1 MPGPYYFAW
10 VAEGEAF
17 DPDVH
22 NRFDERVLSIEID
35 HSEGDIPN
43 LTISL
48 KNPRV
53 GLLSAGRNVWC
64 WLSFNPGTG
73 IPIPMFHGRLVGIP
87 SDLHKNAVQLEFTAR
102 PPTLPDLKQAM
113 AEDLKELP
121 WWDDLWVD
129 EAKTNPDS
137 VLESRSLLFHI
148 DRTDLTLSLSDV
160 LQGEDEM
167 ITVED
172 HLYESLSVSFGETP
186 KRRIDVTAEIS
197 FKQEGHGDVDLT
209 DQVHAKFQTVG
220 SPFNWPLVGS
230 YTSDGLADDWP
241 QPLDDLGGG
250 WSMAATSVGAIYQ
263 TDAGQFS
270 WDYQKVWTDKT
281 ADAKTEMQL
290 AAGGNAIGGA
300 LNLTYVQTTVQG
312 DWVDW
317 TAVFQVK
324 AIDQHFIVHFDA
336 SRDRTEKITFSV
348 EADVQ
353 PLLVDPEG
361 TDVKSM
367 EFSSSFVDKPVDPGD
382 ALPIGDT
389 RRNCYFPTDRGMKS
403 VEHLLLL
410 ARAELRFSSR
420 AVNMTFTV
428 PRWITDISCRKSVT
442 IVDPRL
448 PGGQASGKITNY
460 KLSAKGKRTTE
471 ITIGCAAGKGVAL
484 PAAAGGDDVY
494 ATNYSRGYTR
504 REGAEV
510 EVLEGELVYEP
521 LDASVVDD
529 DGVDLFNMVPSTV
542 LQSLTITNGPND
554 QQFIIDEACKAG
566 GTGVAPD
573 PIGALK
579 EAATTVELQ
588 LVPVDG
594 GAFFTEYALVVQP
607 LVIPK
612 LIDLEAPSV

>member
-22 NRFDERVLSIEID
+22 NRFDERVLSIDIE
-35 HSEGDIPN
+35 HSEGDIPS
-43 LTISL
+43 LHIAL

-64 WLSFNPGTG
+64 WLSYFNGTT
-73 IPIPMFHGRLVGIP
+73 IVPMFNGRLIGVP
-87 SDLHKNAVQLEFTAR
+87 SDLFKNAVQLEFTAR
-102 PPTLPDLKQAM
+102 PPSLPDLKKELA
-113 AEDLKELP
+113 DSLKELP
-121 WWDDLWVD
+121 WWDELWVD
-129 EAKTNPDS
+129 EAQTSPDT
-137 VLESRSLLFHI
+137 VLESRSALFHI
-148 DRTDLTLSLSDV
+148 DRVTLDLTVSDI
-160 LQGEDEM
+160 LQGEDDM

-172 HLYESLSVSFGETP
+172 HLYDSLSVNLGDTP
-186 KRRIDVTAEIS
+186 KRRIDLKATIS
-197 FKQEGHGDVDLT
+197 YKQRGEGDVDLT
-209 DQVHAKFQTVG
+209 TVVWKKFGTLG
-220 SPFNWPLVGS
+220 SPFNWPMVGS

-250 WSMAATSVGAIYQ
+250 WSMSASSLGAIYA
-263 TDAGQFS
+263 TDAGEFS

-281 ADAKTEMQL
+281 ADDKTEMQL
-290 AAGGNAIGGA
+290 QAGNSVGGTF
-300 LNLTYVQTTVQG
+300 NLSFIETTVHG

-324 AIDQHFIVHFDA
+324 AINQHFVVHFNA
-336 SRDRTEKITFSV
+336 ERDRTETLTLSL

-361 TDVKSM
+361 TDIEIM
-367 EFSSSFVDKPVDPGD
+367 EVNSSFVDQPVDPGGL
-382 ALPIGDT
+382 LPIGDT
-389 RRNCYFPTDRGMKS
+389 RSNCYFPTSRGMSS

-410 ARAELRFSSR
+410 ARAKLRFSSR
-420 AVNMTFTV
+420 AVNITFIV
-428 PRWITDISCRKSVT
+428 PGWIDDISCRRSVT
-442 IVDPRL
+442 LVDQRL
-448 PGGQASGKITNY
+448 PGGQASGKIISY

-471 ITIGCAAGKGVAL
+471 ITIGCAIGRGTAL
-484 PAAAGGDDVY
+484 PAAAGGVDVY

-510 EVLEGELVYEP
+510 AVLEGELVYDP
-521 LDASVVDD
+521 LDTSVVDD
-529 DGVDLFNMVPSTV
+529 DGVDLFNMVEGTV
-542 LQSLTITNGPND
+542 LQSLTISNGPND
-554 QQFIIDEACKAG
+554 QQSIIDEACKAG
-566 GTGVAPD
+566 GKGVAPD

-579 EAATTVELQ
+579 DHPTVVELL

-594 GAFFTEYALVVQP
+594 GAFFTEYELSVQP